1 MPQDGWLS
9 HKELKI
15 IKGLGIIPGD
25 VNSAESSPVVVNL
38 LSGGINLTSDGWSPE
53 IAQVKNGGV
62 WVESPLSDGRELLAA
77 AAGNVI
83 EKMTVIITDSSYL
96 GMMKALSGLNQMAQ
110 DCRDYWQT
118 ETQIEPVYLAW
129 WAGCGVGTQYA
140 LLSNIEVSPDYQ
152 DGINPTIIAS
162 ITLER
167 EPYWRGIPPGANP
180 KQWSYYVNP
189 ARPQFNVNGASFVSG
204 TDHLIKSIVTNKFEW
219 TPTAYGLQTTPLVV
233 TGQSSQNYIDINAS
247 QVPGDA
253 PALVEMGITTDVGVP
268 ADIYIG
274 RTSKKLSGRGHDGVT
289 RYNSLILNA
298 GDGNNTGV
306 VTKTAAGAANGVI
319 SNGLGFPNYIYGVRT
334 VTGID
339 AAFVT
344 ASQWGS
350 NSGANG
356 VKLDRQLFRG
366 TYAVFCRCTNQSAA
380 APVATDMQIRL
391 FVEEFED
398 NAANQ
403 SINSVTLPSVN
414 PPISNPAFQY
424 PGLAYMGVLSLP
436 LGNRAV
442 QSPLGY
448 GIQLQEANSNLR
460 ISVQLKVDVATA
472 NRTFAI
478 TDLIFMPIDEGMAQV
493 SLSLSTFSA
502 SGAMVIDNTGY
513 YTRGEQK
520 QSAVSYVTNA
530 NSGGVSQEIRG
541 QDITLAPKTNQ
552 RLYFIADVFHST
564 ATPTALAYAST
575 PSQLITVYLNIVPR
589 WTAIRDV

>member
-1 MPQDGWLS
+1 MATWLD

-25 VNSAESSPVVVNL
+25 TNSAESPPVEVNL
-38 LSGGINLTSDGWSPE
+38 LSGVITLSQDGWSPA

-62 WVESPLSDGRELLAA
+62 WVDSPLSDGRELLAA

-83 EKMTVIITDSSYL
+83 EKMQLVITDSSYL
-96 GMMKALSGLNQMAQ
+96 GVMKALSGLNKMAQ
-110 DCRDYWQT
+110 DCRDYWQS
-118 ETQIEPVYLAW
+118 EVQIEPVYLAW

-140 LLSNIEVSPDYQ
+140 LLSNIEISPDYQ

-180 KQWSYYVNP
+180 KMWTYEVN
-189 ARPQFNVNGASFVSG
+189 ASNPQFNINGASLVSG
-204 TDHLIKSIVTNKFEW
+204 TDHLIKSIMTNKFEW
-219 TPTAYGLQTTPLVV
+219 TPAAYGLQTTPLVV
-233 TGQSSQNYIDINAS
+233 TGQSSQNYIDIAAS
-247 QVPGDA
+247 LVPGDA

-274 RTSKKLSGRGHDGVT
+274 RTSKKLSGTGHDGVT

-306 VTKTAAGAANGVI
+306 VTKTAAGAANGVV
-319 SNGLGFPNYIYGVRT
+319 SNGLGSPNYIYGVRT

-339 AAFVT
+339 ANYVT

-350 NSGANG
+350 NSPASGI
-356 VKLDRQLFRG
+356 KLDRQLFRG
-366 TYAVFCRCTNQSAA
+366 TYAVFCRCTNQSVV

-414 PPISNPAFQY
+414 PPISNVPFSY
-424 PGLAYMGVLSLP
+424 PGLCYMGVLTLP
-436 LGNRAV
+436 LENRAV

-502 SGAMVIDNTGY
+502 TGAMVVDNTGY
-513 YTRGEQK
+513 LTRGEAK
-520 QSAVSYVTNA
+520 QAAVSYVTNA
-530 NSGGVSQEIRG
+530 NSGGVSQEVRG
-541 QDITLAPKTNQ
+541 QDITLAPKVNQ
-552 RLYFIADVFHST
+552 RLYFIGDVFHST
-564 ATPTALAYAST
+564 ATATTPAYMST
-575 PSQLITVYLNIVPR
+575 PSQLVTVYLNIVPR
-589 WTAIRDV
+589 WAGIRDQ